1 MAEDQDMLPEPMTPA
16 DCDLQ
21 DFSFMPLHVAR
32 LRDSDLASE
41 VEPEA
46 AWYAVLLWAASWH
59 QLPAASLPDND
70 AVLTKLVGLGR
81 DLKTFRKHRDGA
93 LRGFVKCAD
102 GRLYHP
108 VVAEQAMIAWNGKLE
123 QRWRTECARIKKHNQ
138 RAGMSLP
145 TPTLEQFLSGSCP
158 EHVPE
163 DTGGNVP
170 RDTQPRPQGQSVQE
184 KETGTE
190 TGKGRTIPEEGKPS
204 SAFTD
209 IRDRNATA
217 WRFAREVLGE
227 VGISETEI
235 GKFFGALL
243 SRNKLQPGDMLPAL
257 AQAQANATRD
267 PKSFLTKAAQNL
279 GSGPR
284 QPPRP
289 EKRQSF
295 V

>member
-1 MAEDQDMLPEPMTPA
+1 MAEEQHMLPEPMTPA

-138 RAGMSLP
+138 RAGTSLP

-170 RDTQPRPQGQSVQE
+170 RDTAKRPKGQGIQE
-184 KETGTE
+184 KETGTGTE
-190 TGKGRTIPEEGKPS
+190 RTITEEGKPS
-204 SAFTD
+204 SASPVSD
-209 IRDRNATA
+209 P
-217 WRFAREVLGE
+217 
-227 VGISETEI
+227 
-235 GKFFGALL
+235 
-243 SRNKLQPGDMLPAL
+243 NKLAWQYAVEVFREGGMTEAKAKALFGKLLKDHRLEPRQLLPAL
-257 AQAQANATRD
+257 AQAQANATPD
-267 PKSFLTKAAQNL
+267 PQGYLTAAAQRL
-279 GSGPR
+279 SGARGAPT
-284 QPPRP
+284 QP
-289 EKRQSF
+289 KLVGF

>member
-108 VVAEQAMIAWNGKLE
+108 VVAEQAMIAWNGKLK

-138 RAGMSLP
+138 RAGTSLP

-163 DTGGNVP
+163 DTGGDVP

-204 SAFTD
+204 SAKPD
-209 IRDRNATA
+209 VRDRNAMA
-217 WRFAREVLGE
+217 WAYAVEVLTE
-227 VGISETEI
+227 VGATEAEARS
-235 GKFFGALL
+235 FFAGLL
-243 SRNKLQPGDMLPAL
+243 KKHKLQPGDMLPAL
-257 AQAQANATRD
+257 AQAQANATPD
-267 PKSFLTKAAQNL
+267 PKSYLTAAAKRIAGGL
-279 GSGPR
+279 
-284 QPPRP
+284 PPEP
-289 EKRQSF
+289 PKRVSF